1 MNGSDVA
8 TSSYADDIQLC
19 SPGYF
24 SRGYDASGYNGYNSS
39 ISGVGCN
46 TSVNDSE
53 LADSYSDVPG
63 SDHMAQ
69 ILSMVV
75 MLNRTN
81 PSEYAIPVN
90 GYVSPIL
97 IFLTIINNS
106 LVCVVLLKRHMRS
119 PTNALLVAMAIS
131 DMLTGVFPVP
141 IFIHFF
147 GTDRFW
153 EYLPFEWCLAH
164 KYLTELIPTVFHTSS
179 IWLTMALAIQR
190 YIYVCHSFKART
202 WCTIE
207 NVIRGTVLIYI
218 LAFLSQLCRF
228 LEEYPVPVTLP
239 SAVHPNKTVVGC
251 VMQMHLWAEASQNI
265 YYNVYYWFRVIFIHL
280 VPCISLVV
288 MNALLIYAMR
298 VAQRRRKLLL
308 RQNKKSESKKLKDSN
323 CTTLMLVLV
332 VGLFLLVEF
341 PLGILMIIMIIQN
354 TFNIHILEPGAFST
368 LSLFSNLFILL
379 SYPLNF
385 FIYCGMSKQFRET
398 FKRLFT
404 GDSMPMEREYSQYMT
419 LPTENGRTAVTG
431 DETAL

>member
-53 LADSYSDVPG
+53 LVDSYSDVPG

-106 LVCVVLLKRHMRS
+106 WCAWCCSNATCAAPPTPARRHGDLGH
-119 PTNALLVAMAIS
+119 A
-131 DMLTGVFPVP
+131 DGVFPVP

-153 EYLPFEWCLAH
+153 EYCRSSGVWR
-164 KYLTELIPTVFHTSS
+164 TS
-179 IWLTMALAIQR
+179 T
-190 YIYVCHSFKART
+190 
-202 WCTIE
+202 
-207 NVIRGTVLIYI
+207 
-218 LAFLSQLCRF
+218 
-228 LEEYPVPVTLP
+228 
-239 SAVHPNKTVVGC
+239 
-251 VMQMHLWAEASQNI
+251 
-265 YYNVYYWFRVIFIHL
+265 
-280 VPCISLVV
+280 
-288 MNALLIYAMR
+288 
-298 VAQRRRKLLL
+298 
-308 RQNKKSESKKLKDSN
+308 
-323 CTTLMLVLV
+323 
-332 VGLFLLVEF
+332 
-341 PLGILMIIMIIQN
+341 
-354 TFNIHILEPGAFST
+354 
-368 LSLFSNLFILL
+368 
-379 SYPLNF
+379 
-385 FIYCGMSKQFRET
+385 
-398 FKRLFT
+398 
-404 GDSMPMEREYSQYMT
+404 
-419 LPTENGRTAVTG
+419 
-431 DETAL
+431 